1 MKGKIVVGHVIAS
14 LIRFDKP
21 KINLWKG
28 IRQGLL
34 MIIPTLIGY
43 LLGHFSFGLLVA
55 TGTLAHTYVFKG
67 SAQSMLRTVIICT
80 LSFTICMML
89 GTLTVNQPVLYGVL
103 LLIVTVIPFYVFNV
117 LKIAGPSSTFFLVTF
132 CLSSNLPD
140 APEQAP
146 IRGLA
151 IFIGGMLATL
161 VVILTIVFQ
170 KQKAEDRAITS
181 DFQTINNLM
190 HHFNDA
196 EKFNDI
202 SQDTV
207 TKFKNSE
214 KLLITSTTAMSEK
227 LSSRFEKLLLLHT
240 SAQGIY
246 AELLELNEKNIR
258 PIPQELI
265 EMMDMITRNAYKLSS
280 KREKWTKKVD
290 VDEPFESLM
299 QHILKIDEIAQLQPE
314 QIESEASIRK
324 PLYSKRIVQN
334 LTLDSIIFRNA
345 LTYAVIMG
353 AAIFVSLFFNI
364 QRSYWIP
371 LSAHTV
377 LLGLTTIR
385 MLDRS
390 LARGLGTIVGTLL
403 LSAILFFQPH
413 LIVAVIL
420 MGLSAM
426 MTEGFVA
433 ANYAFAVIFITTQ
446 VILLNGLASG
456 NLSIDIAYTRIVDVL
471 IGIMIAVIGV
481 LIINRKNASTM
492 LPTVIAEV
500 VRKEAVIFQ
509 YLFSENKYQDT
520 ARDRTESLSL
530 SVKMNN
536 MTQVYNSANGELFSS
551 KEAIRY
557 YYPSIFALE
566 EISFMLMRAMQDKQR
581 QRISEKQMG
590 EYLVTFENVAKHFE
604 LRGSLNEKELTDL
617 PQYNYLKSALMK
629 LQDNCVATRKDV
641 DHTNHQKTVDA

>member
-196 EKFNDI
+196 EKFKDI

-334 LTLDSIIFRNA
+334 LTLDCINVCC
-345 LTYAVIMG
+345 YYG
-353 AAIFVSLFFNI
+353 
-364 QRSYWIP
+364 RSYFC
-371 LSAHTV
+371 L
-377 LLGLTTIR
+377 
-385 MLDRS
+385 
-390 LARGLGTIVGTLL
+390 
-403 LSAILFFQPH
+403 
-413 LIVAVIL
+413 
-420 MGLSAM
+420 
-426 MTEGFVA
+426 
-433 ANYAFAVIFITTQ
+433 
-446 VILLNGLASG
+446 
-456 NLSIDIAYTRIVDVL
+456 
-471 IGIMIAVIGV
+471 
-481 LIINRKNASTM
+481 
-492 LPTVIAEV
+492 
-500 VRKEAVIFQ
+500 VIFQ
-509 YLFSENKYQDT
+509 YPTFILDSIIRPYSIIRINDDSDVRPFISTWSWNNCRDFTSISHTLFPTSFNCRSHFNGAVCYD
-520 ARDRTESLSL
+520 DRRICRSKLCVCSYFYYNTSHPVKWFSLW
-530 SVKMNN
+530 
-536 MTQVYNSANGELFSS
+536 
-551 KEAIRY
+551 
-557 YYPSIFALE
+557 
-566 EISFMLMRAMQDKQR
+566 
-581 QRISEKQMG
+581 
-590 EYLVTFENVAKHFE
+590 
-604 LRGSLNEKELTDL
+604 
-617 PQYNYLKSALMK
+617 
-629 LQDNCVATRKDV
+629 
-641 DHTNHQKTVDA
+641 